1 MQLIAEP
8 SVVVHQGVVGEG
20 PALYTRLLVGASA
33 GRNAGRLFLTWER
46 RLGVADPGG
55 PTFPI
60 LCSTDAGRTW
70 AEIAS
75 VADTAHGVGNRYQP
89 MLFELPVAVAH
100 LERGDLLLVGNAI
113 PADGSF
119 TSLVLYSSRD
129 SGVSWHLESVI
140 DTGGPARYDGT
151 SDSDTTAIWEPDLQ
165 VVGGELHCYFADERR
180 KGDGM
185 LQTIVRRRT
194 QDLRSWSEPE
204 LICGVANRYQRP
216 GMFVGTGPLPAPGGG
231 TRHLAVVE
239 IVGPRDVPVQLL
251 TSADGLDWGDP
262 ADLGRLLVARDG
274 VSLSG
279 TPNLAWHDGPSGPV
293 VIATGRHSLRDGSA
307 GNRGLVSTDL
317 GVTWDS
323 FELPA
328 PATRHVLDD
337 SSGYSQSLRW
347 VDDSTLVQA
356 TTLRNGSGSH
366 DVVVTRAHI
375 VEEDA

>member
-1 MQLIAEP
+1 MHLIPES

-20 PALYTRLLVGASA
+20 PALYTRLLVGDPS
-33 GRNAGRLFLTWER
+33 GRNAGRLLLTWER

-60 LCSTDAGRTW
+60 LCSTDSGRTW

-75 VADTAHGVGNRYQP
+75 VADAAHSVGNRYQP
-89 MLFELPVAVAH
+89 MLFELPVDFAP
-100 LERGDLLLVGNAI
+100 LRRGDLLLAGNAI

-129 SGVSWHLESVI
+129 SGVSWSLESVI
-140 DTGGPARYDGT
+140 DTGGPAIYDWT
-151 SDSDTTAIWEPDLQ
+151 SDADTTAIWEPDLQ
-165 VVGGELHCYFADERR
+165 VVDGELHCYFADERR

-194 QDLRSWSEPE
+194 HDLRSWSEPE
-204 LICGVANRYQRP
+204 LICGVPNRYQRP

-239 IVGPRDVPVQLL
+239 IVGPRDVPVHLL
-251 TSADGLDWGDP
+251 ESADGVDWGDP

-279 TPNLAWHDGPSGPV
+279 TPNLAWHDGRSGPLI
-293 VIATGRHSLRDGSA
+293 IATGRHSLRDGVE
-307 GNRGLVSTDL
+307 GNRALVSTDL

-323 FELPA
+323 FELPTA
-328 PATRHVLDD
+328 ARRHVLGDG
-337 SSGYSQSLRW
+337 SGYSQSVRW
-347 VDDSTLVQA
+347 VDDSTLLQA

-366 DVVVTRAHI
+366 DVVVTRAR
-375 VEEDA
+375 VLDEDA

>member
-1 MQLIAEP
+1 MQLVAEP
-8 SVVVHQGVVGEG
+8 TLVVHQGVVGEG
-20 PALYTRLLVGASA
+20 PALYTRLLVGDPT

-46 RLGVADPGG
+46 RLGVTDPGG

-75 VADTAHGVGNRYQP
+75 VADAAHGVGNRYQP
-89 MLFELPVAVAH
+89 MLFELPEAVGH
-100 LERGDLLLVGNAI
+100 LERGDLLLAGNAI
-113 PADGSF
+113 PADGTF

-129 SGVSWHLESVI
+129 SGVSWDLESVI
-140 DTGGPARYDGT
+140 DTGGPARYDWR
-151 SDSDTTAIWEPDLQ
+151 SDADTTAIWEPDLS
-165 VVGGELHCYFADERR
+165 VVDGELHCYFADERR
-180 KGDGM
+180 KGEGM

-194 QDLRSWSEPE
+194 HDLRTWSEPG
-204 LICGVANRYQRP
+204 LICGIANRYQRP
-216 GMFVGTGPLPAPGGG
+216 GMFVGAGPLPAPGGG

-239 IVGPRDVPVQLL
+239 VVGPRDVPVHLL
-251 TSADGLDWGDP
+251 ESGDGLDWGDP
-262 ADLGRLLVARDG
+262 AGLGRLLVARDG

-279 TPNLAWHDGPSGPV
+279 TPNLAWHDGGSGPV
-293 VIATGRHSLRDGSA
+293 IIATGRHSLRDGQE

-323 FELPA
+323 FELPT
-328 PATRHVLDD
+328 PAERHLHGDG
-337 SSGYSQSLRW
+337 SGYSQSVRW

-366 DVVVTRAHI
+366 DVVVTRARI
-375 VEEDA
+375 VAEDA

>member
-1 MQLIAEP
+1 MRLRAEP
-8 SVVVHQGVVGEG
+8 TVVVHQGVVGEG
-20 PALYTRLLVGASA
+20 PALYTRLLVGDPA

-46 RLGVADPGG
+46 RLSVADPGG

-75 VADTAHGVGNRYQP
+75 VADAAHGVGNRYQP

-100 LERGDLLLVGNAI
+100 LERGDLLLAGNAI

-119 TSLVLYSSRD
+119 TCLVLYSSRD
-129 SGVSWHLESVI
+129 SGVSWNLESVI
-140 DTGGPARYDGT
+140 DTGGPAIYDSN
-151 SDSDTTAIWEPDLQ
+151 SDADTTAIWEPDLR
-165 VVGGELHCYFADERR
+165 VVDGELHCYFADERR

-194 QDLRSWSEPE
+194 QDLRTWSEPE
-204 LICGVANRYQRP
+204 LICGIPNRYQRP

-239 IVGPRDVPVQLL
+239 IVGPRDVPVHLL
-251 TSADGLDWGDP
+251 ASADGVNWGDP

-279 TPNLAWHDGPSGPV
+279 TPNLAWYDGRSGPV
-293 VIATGRHSLRDGSA
+293 IIATGRHSLRDGQE
-307 GNRGLVSTDL
+307 GNRALVSTDL

-323 FELPA
+323 FELPTA
-328 PATRHVLDD
+328 AIRRIHGDG
-337 SSGYSQSLRW
+337 SGYSQSVRW

-375 VEEDA
+375 LKNQA